1 MKTSVNHKHQVI
13 GVCMLLSIL
22 AITSC
27 KKNNNEPIQEP
38 PVVTPPNTGT
48 IIPPKEVTTATT
60 VGFFMD
66 NWEGKTFV
74 APSFVDAAKPTGTVA
89 VTINADYSETVGKV
103 SKYLFGN
110 NSNPY
115 IGQLGAEATLINHV
129 KNLSPNIIRFPGG
142 NIASV
147 FFFNANPGQKPDDAP
162 ATLYNTSGAPV
173 NAGYWYG
180 KNTAS
185 WTFSVDSYYSFLQQ
199 TNSTGIITV
208 NYSYARY
215 GTSAHPDQVAA
226 HLAAD
231 WVRFDKGK
239 TKYWE
244 IGNEDA
250 GPWQAGYKINTAT
263 NKDGQPEI
271 INGALYGKH
280 FKVFADSMRKAA
292 AEIGSV
298 IKIGGQLIQ
307 YDASIGNSNVVDKT
321 WNSGFLSAAGN
332 AADFYIVHTYYTP
345 YAQNSSA
352 SVILNTAVTES
363 KMIMDYMKKTTQEN
377 GVALKPIAM
386 TEWNIFAEGSKQ
398 QVSHIAGMH
407 ATMVLGELIKNNYG
421 MASRWDLANGY
432 AGGNDHGMFSLGDE
446 GNGTT
451 KWTPRPAFYH
461 MYYFQKIFGDR
472 MLSSSVSGS
481 TDVVSYASGYA
492 SGAAGIVVVNKG
504 TTSQVATI
512 NITNFAPGARYYY
525 YTLTGGDDNGEFS
538 QKVFVNDN
546 GPTGVSGGPANYQTL
561 TAKSALVDGGIKV
574 SLPAR
579 SVVFIAVDK
588 K

>member
-1 MKTSVNHKHQVI
+1 MKIVNNKNT
-13 GVCMLLSIL
+13 GRWMLLVCL
-22 AITSC
+22 AFTAC
-27 KKNNNEPIQEP
+27 KKSPIAPIPEIPQVNP
-38 PVVTPPNTGT
+38 PGTVT
-48 IIPPKEVTTATT
+48 IIPPKDVSTATT
-60 VGFFMD
+60 VGFFLD
-66 NWEGKTFV
+66 NWEGKSFA
-74 APSFVDAAKPTGTVA
+74 APGFVDVAKPTASAG
-89 VTINADYSETVGKV
+89 VTINADYSETIGKV

-110 NSNPY
+110 NTNPY
-115 IGQLGAEATLINHV
+115 IGQLANESVLINHV
-129 KNLSPNIIRFPGG
+129 KNLYPNIIRFPGG
-142 NIASV
+142 NISSV
-147 FFFNANPGQKPDDAP
+147 FFFNSSPGQKPSDAP
-162 ATLYNTSGAPV
+162 DMLYNQSGAPV

-185 WTFSVDSYYSFLQQ
+185 WTFSVDNYYSFLQQ
-199 TNSTGIITV
+199 TNSTGIISV

-215 GTSAHPDQVAA
+215 GTSAHPDQAAA

-250 GPWQAGYKINTAT
+250 GPWQAGYKINTAN

-292 AEIGSV
+292 AELGV
-298 IKIGGQLIQ
+298 TIKIGGQLIQ
-307 YDASIGNSNVVDKT
+307 YDASIGNSNAVDKA
-321 WNSGFLSAAGN
+321 WNSGFLSASGN
-332 AADFYIVHTYYTP
+332 TADFYIVHTYYTP

-352 SVILNTAVTES
+352 SVILNTAATES
-363 KMIMDYMKKTTQEN
+363 KSIMDFMKKTTQEN
-377 GVALKPIAM
+377 GAPLKPIAM

-432 AGGNDHGMFSLGDE
+432 ADGNDHGLFSLGDE

-461 MYYFQKIFGDR
+461 MYYFQKFFGDR
-472 MLSSSVSGS
+472 MISSSVSGS
-481 TDVVSYASGYA
+481 TDVVSYASGFA

-504 TTSQVATI
+504 TSTQTANI
-512 NITNFAPGARYYY
+512 NLSNFAAGTRYYY

-538 QKVFVNDN
+538 AKVFVNDN
-546 GPTGVSGGPANYQTL
+546 GPTGVSGGPTNYQTL
-561 TAKSALVDGGIKV
+561 TAKSASVDGGIKIA
-574 SLPAR
+574 LPPR
-579 SVVFIAVDK
+579 SVVFVAVDK